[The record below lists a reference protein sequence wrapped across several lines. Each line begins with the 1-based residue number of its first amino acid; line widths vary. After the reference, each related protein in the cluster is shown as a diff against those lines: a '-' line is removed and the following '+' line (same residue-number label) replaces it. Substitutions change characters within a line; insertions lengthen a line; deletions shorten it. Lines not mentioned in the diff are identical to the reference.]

1 MVKLFVRFCFDLN
14 RFIDGFLIYFPGL
27 LEMIVLGLGFEGL
40 NVFLV
45 VIDDRLLEMMFEV
58 LGRKVQFFERII
70 LLKIIS

>member
-1 MVKLFVRFCFDLN
+1 LN
-14 RFIDGFLIYFPGL
+14 RFIDGFLDYFPGL

-40 NVFLV
+40 NVLLV

-70 LLKIIS
+70 LLKVIS